1 MVLLIYLITYASILT
16 FIIAVVARAIRLM
29 KTPVHVR
36 WELYPVAHEKEH
48 LKHGGSFM
56 EDLEWWNKPRETST
70 INMLSR
76 MIPEMIFIKAL
87 WENNRQLWFRSF
99 PFHFGLYML
108 IVFMVLLFIGAFL
121 EIAGVLIA
129 ADSGSSVGA
138 VVFYL
143 TKLFGAIGVILALIG
158 SIGLLHRRLT
168 DEALE
173 GYTNSSHILN
183 LIFFIVTL
191 TVSFLSFVLF
201 DSSFSI
207 ARGFVYGLITFSFQ
221 PIGSTFV
228 ALEIIL
234 ASILI
239 AYIPLTHMS
248 HFFTKY
254 FSYHEVLWDDEPNRP
269 GSLLETRLL
278 EYLNYP
284 VSWSATHIGGDGKKT
299 WVDVATEEI
308 EK

>member
-29 KTPVHVR
+29 KTPVHLR

-56 EDLEWWNKPRETST
+56 EDLEWWNKPRKTST

-121 EIAGVLIA
+121 EIAGLTVA
-129 ADSGSSVGA
+129 SDSGSSAGSI
-138 VVFYL
+138 VFYL
-143 TKLFGAIGVILALIG
+143 TKLFGAIGIILTLIG

-207 ARGFVYGLITFSFQ
+207 ARGFVYSLITFSFQ
-221 PIGSTFV
+221 PIDSTFV

-284 VSWSATHIGGDGKKT
+284 VSWSAPHIGGDGKKT